1 MAVNAYCVIK
11 GIEGPSTSL
20 KNGIDILSFSF
31 GASNTAVFGSASSGG
46 ESRAGRADVSN
57 VTIMKVTDKTT
68 PMLFNAC
75 TIGDYIAEV
84 DVLYHKAMGPNK
96 QECYYKLHME
106 KVIITSVQT
115 SGSNENPT
123 ESVSFAFA
131 KIKVSY
137 NPEEGGKLKGF
148 VEKGWDVEKLEK
160 W

>member
-1 MAVNAYCVIK
+1 MAVNAYCTIK
-11 GIEGPSTSL
+11 DIPGPSTSL
-20 KNGIDILSFSF
+20 KDAIDILSFSF
-31 GASNTAVFGSASSGG
+31 GASNTAVFGHGASGG
-46 ESRAGRADVSN
+46 ESRAGRADVSH

-68 PMLFNAC
+68 PMLFDAC
-75 TIGDYIAEV
+75 TTGDYIKDV
-84 DVLYHKAMGPNK
+84 DILYYKAMGTK

-106 KVIITSVQT
+106 KVVITSVQT

-137 NPEEGGKLKGF
+137 NPEKDGKLQGF
-148 VEKGWDVEKLEK
+148 VDKGWDVEKLVS